1 MKDFFKDNDTE
12 VVTTIRAGKPGAK
25 KLQKKYPNLVKL
37 RRYKNK
43 RTGESVTTIEIPIK
57 N

>member
-1 MKDFFKDNDTE
+1 MKDFFKDTDTE

-25 KLQKKYPNLVKL
+25 KLQKKYSNLVKL

>member
-1 MKDFFKDNDTE
+1 MKNFFKDDDTE

-25 KLQKKYPNLVKL
+25 KLQKKYPELVKL

-43 RTGESVTTIEIPIK
+43 RTGETVTTIEIPIK
-57 N
+57 K